1 MQSHI
6 VSETRKVFC
15 STSDDIIIHNK
26 CNGERRGHKG
36 KDNLATILKTFKL
49 FTKDVVQDLQNIAN
63 KDIVNTDLKED
74 LLIAHKKWQ

>member
-1 MQSHI
+1 M
-6 VSETRKVFC
+6 
-15 STSDDIIIHNK
+15 TSSSIINAMEK
-26 CNGERRGHKG
+26 GEDKKG

-74 LLIAHKKWQ
+74 VLIAHKKWQ

>member
-1 MQSHI
+1 M
-6 VSETRKVFC
+6 EK
-15 STSDDIIIHNK
+15 
-26 CNGERRGHKG
+26 GEDKKG

-74 LLIAHKKWQ
+74 VLIAHKKWQ